1 MAEHNIQPI
10 KKGDTFTMTFSFWED
25 KCEGTKLDVSTY
37 SFLLQARNSSGNL
50 IFQWTNTDFVA
61 IDNFTRRVTLSDTV
75 TAAYT
80 AGEFVYELQVT
91 IGTDKY
97 TWMEGYVQVL
107 NQVAS

>member
-10 KKGDTFTMTFSFWED
+10 RKGDTFTMTFSFWED
-25 KCEGTKLDVSTY
+25 KCAGTKLDVSTY
-37 SFLLQARNSSGNL
+37 SFLLQAKNSAGVL
-50 IFQWTNTDFVA
+50 QFQWTNANFAV
-61 IDNFTRRVTLSDTV
+61 IDNYTRKVTLTDTT

-91 IGTDKY
+91 IGTEKY